1 MSSPK
6 TMTEEKFTDT
16 RAEFERLKPWVTKFH
31 IAGSDYGGNFDA
43 LNDARIAQ
51 FFEIFPAVETV
62 IELGSLEGG
71 HSFALAQNP
80 VVKRVLAIEGREK
93 NIEKAKLVQT
103 LLGDKKVEFVPGDI
117 EKLNFE
123 QFGPFDAVFCSGLL
137 YHLPKP
143 WELIPKLARVSPN
156 IFIWTQISEEAKAKK
171 MREGWRGKIYREGG
185 FFDPLSGLSK
195 KSFWLSL
202 GSLINLLTVNGY
214 REIKI
219 VEHNLAHPNGAAVT
233 LAATR
238 DRFKLVSSTEK

>member
-1 MSSPK
+1 
-6 TMTEEKFTDT
+6 MTQENFINTS
-16 RAEFERLKPWVTKFH
+16 AEFEKLKPWITKFQ
-31 IAGSDYGGNFDA
+31 IEGKDYGGNFDA
-43 LNDARIAQ
+43 LNDVRIKQ
-51 FFEIFPAVETV
+51 FFEIFPGAKNI

-80 VVKRVLAIEGREK
+80 IVERVLAIEGREK
-93 NIEKAKLVQT
+93 NIEKAKLVQK
-103 LLGDKKVEFVPGDI
+103 LFGDQKVEFVEGDL

-123 QFGPFDAVFCSGLL
+123 QFGAFDAVFCSGLL

-143 WELIPKLARVSPN
+143 WELIPKLARLSPN
-156 IFIWTQISEEAKAKK
+156 IFIWTQVSEESKAKK

-202 GSLINLLTVNGY
+202 GSLIGLLTVNGY

-219 VEHNLAHPNGAAVT
+219 FEHNLTHPNGVSVT
-233 LAATR
+233 LAATQ
-238 DRFKLVSSTEK
+238 DEFKLVKNREK

>member
-1 MSSPK
+1 
-6 TMTEEKFTDT
+6 MTEENFTNLG
-16 RAEFERLKPWVTKFH
+16 AEFEKLQPWITKFH
-31 IAGSDYGGNFDA
+31 LEGADYGGNFDA

-51 FFEIFPAVETV
+51 FFEIFPAAESI

-71 HSFALAQNP
+71 HSFALARNP
-80 VVKRVLAIEGREK
+80 VVKKVLAIEGREK
-93 NIEKAKLVQT
+93 NIEKAKLVQKI
-103 LLGDKKVEFVPGDI
+103 LDDKKVEFVRGDL

-123 QFGPFDAVFCSGLL
+123 QFGAFDAVFCSGLL

-143 WELIPKLARVSPN
+143 WELIPKLAAISPN

-202 GSLINLLTVNGY
+202 GSLISLLTVNGY

-219 VEHNLAHPNGAAVT
+219 IEHNLAHPNGAAVT
-233 LAATR
+233 LAATK
-238 DRFKLVSSTEK
+238 DRFKLVGSTEK

>member
-1 MSSPK
+1 MN
-6 TMTEEKFTDT
+6 EENLTNT
-16 RAEFERLKPWVTKFH
+16 SAEFEKLKPWVTKFH
-31 IAGSDYGGNFDA
+31 IEGKDYGGNFDA
-43 LNDARIAQ
+43 LNDVRIAQ
-51 FFEIFPAVETV
+51 FFEIFPAAKNI

-71 HSFALAQNP
+71 HSFALAKSP
-80 VVKRVLAIEGREK
+80 VVEKVLAVEGREK
-93 NIEKAKLVQT
+93 NIEKAKLVQDIF
-103 LLGDKKVEFVPGDI
+103 GDQKVEFVQGDI
-117 EKLNFE
+117 EKLDFQ
-123 QFGPFDAVFCSGLL
+123 QFGTFDAVFCSGLL

-202 GSLINLLTVNGY
+202 GSLIGLLTANGY

-219 VEHNLAHPNGAAVT
+219 IEHNLAHPNGAAVT
-233 LAATR
+233 LAATK
-238 DRFKLVSSTEK
+238 DKFKLVKN